1 MLKFMK
7 KPAAVLL
14 IAALTLLSG
23 RAVIHAEP
31 ADGEETISPAEA
43 GEESEQA
50 EPAPKSDMP
59 VRDDADL
66 LKQAELFAENDYFKL
81 YVVKEYKYTVKT
93 QIAVVDEGRMP
104 VLDENG
110 EPTYQYVDEEK
121 TKQDMMFGVQVKSNG
136 FIWWSSPLNAVHD
149 TAAQGAQIDTM
160 SSPLNFISGNPVSHT
175 TANIKAN
182 TRTKK
187 SGSEWYISA
196 CKKVDK
202 IKDGVKFTFEFPKKF
217 TSIVMEVTLDGDSV
231 LVNIPVS
238 GIKETA
244 ITGEN
249 GSAMLSLSVLNSFG
263 AAKEG
268 EEGYIVVPDGSGAV
282 INFDNRKTNAAVYSG
297 QVYGRDFTVTQEF
310 APPVNEQVYLPVYGI
325 VRKNGEKGDNAL
337 VAVAEKGDENA
348 VIRANV
354 SRQSATSYNA
364 AWFDFNM
371 RTSDSYYIGTRT
383 TKLDV
388 YEGGGIKTGDI
399 AVRYYPIAGKDLNY
413 ANVAA
418 TYREH
423 LIKREGL
430 KVKTQNNAAPY
441 YLTVN
446 GGTVKTHSIAGF
458 PVDLQTAGTTYKQ
471 AKEIIES
478 LKNGGVTN
486 LTATY
491 NDFNT
496 AGIKREVSDGADFS
510 AKLGGEKQYKALN
523 GYASQ
528 NGFKLYPAL
537 NFMAYFKSGNGY
549 SFLLNSSKQVSK
561 SYAGQTQYE
570 YAFGTADKIKDAW
583 TVLSPYYFPKVFDNL
598 QSSLTTEGIDSIS
611 LNTATYMLYSDF
623 SRKNPFGSSYFNR
636 RDTVEVLTDG
646 YKKLNGAGISIL
658 AQSANAYAL
667 PYVDAITNV
676 PLYSSNYDIFD
687 ADIPFYEMV
696 IHGVIPYTTKPFNK
710 SADADKLRL
719 LALSSGTPMHYDFIY
734 ANPNEFSDS
743 DYNQKFYA
751 NYKGW
756 LDKSL
761 KEYRLFDEL
770 ISDLSDQTIT
780 AYRILSVYEYETA
793 FENGKTVYVNTDTGE
808 LRVNGRAV
816 NFAEYG
822 LERGVGYE

>member
-7 KPAAVLL
+7 KPAAALL

-23 RAVIHAEP
+23 RAVIYAEP
-31 ADGEETISPAEA
+31 SEETATASAE
-43 GEESEQA
+43 EQEQA
-50 EPAPKSDMP
+50 EPAVKSDMP
-59 VRDDADL
+59 VRNDDDL
-66 LKQAELFAENDYFKL
+66 LKQAELYAENDYFKL
-81 YVVKEYKYTVKT
+81 FVVKEYKYAVKT

-160 SSPLNFISGNPVSHT
+160 SSPLTFISGNPVSHT
-175 TANIKAN
+175 TSNIKTN

-187 SGSEWYISA
+187 SGSEWYVSA

-202 IKDGVKFTFEFPKKF
+202 IKNGVKFTFEFPKKF
-217 TSIVMEVTLDGDSV
+217 TSIVMEVSLDGDSV

-244 ITGEN
+244 TTGES
-249 GSAMLSLSVLNSFG
+249 GSTMLSLSVLNSFG

-268 EEGYIVVPDGSGAV
+268 EEGYIIVPDGSGAI
-282 INFDNRKTNAAVYSG
+282 INFDNKKTNAAIYSG
-297 QVYGRDFTVTQEF
+297 QVYGRDFAVTQEY
-310 APPVNEQVYLPVYGI
+310 APPVNEQVYLPVFGI
-325 VRKNGEKGDNAL
+325 VRKNGGKGDNAL

-354 SRQSATSYNA
+354 SRQNATTYNA
-364 AWFDFNM
+364 AWFDFTT

-388 YEGGGIKTGDI
+388 YEGGAIKTGDI
-399 AVRYYPIAGKDLNY
+399 SVRYYPIAGKDLNY
-413 ANVAA
+413 ADVAA

-430 KVKTQNNAAPY
+430 KVKPLLKNNSAPY
-441 YLTVN
+441 YLTLN

-478 LKNGGVTN
+478 LKNGGVAD
-486 LTATY
+486 LTVTY

-496 AGIKREVSDGADFS
+496 SGIKREVSDSADFS
-510 AKLGGEKQYKALN
+510 GKLGGSKQYRALSD
-523 GYASQ
+523 YVSQ

-537 NFMAYFKSGNGY
+537 NFMSYFKSGNGY
-549 SFLLNSSKQVSK
+549 SFLMNSSKQISK

-583 TVLSPYYFPKVFDNL
+583 TILSPFYFQKVFDNL
-598 QSSLTTEGIDSIS
+598 QSSLITEGINSIS

-636 RDTVEVLTDG
+636 RDAVEILTAG
-646 YKKLNGAGISIL
+646 YKQLNDAGVSIL

-667 PYVDAITNV
+667 PYTDVIMNV

-710 SADADKLRL
+710 SADADRLRL

-734 ANPNEFSDS
+734 ANPSEFSDS

-761 KEYRLFDEL
+761 KEYKMFDEL
-770 ISDLSDQTIT
+770 ISDLADQTI
-780 AYRILSVYEYETA
+780 ASYKILSVYERETT
-793 FENGKTVYVNTDTGE
+793 FESGKTVYVNMDTGE
-808 LRVNGRAV
+808 LRVNGRTV
-816 NFAEYG
+816 DFAEFG